1 MFLLGFVDF
10 LPIIAFLFGLVMIML
25 IVNHFSA
32 AELVQYETEVSEEGC
47 EQRAQMVL
55 RSMDTMWTALGLFE
69 MLEMDKQQAEECNSI
84 LDNSPL
90 ENSLVLISPSEFYL
104 RSVYANRALK
114 ITMVLNWDTQKLFI
128 RIEQSFQSF
137 VISVE
142 DVVKLNGYE
151 LSLMQANKAANLY
164 YKDFMKVAHQLAKED
179 KENGKDEKGDN

>member
-10 LPIIAFLFGLVMIML
+10 LPIIAFLFGVVLLLLIM
-25 IVNHFSA
+25 NHFSGE
-32 AELVQYETEVSEEGC
+32 ELVQYESEVSEEGC
-47 EQRAQMVL
+47 EQRAQMIL
-55 RSMDTMWTALGLFE
+55 RSMDTMWTSLGLFE
-69 MLEMDKQQAEECNSI
+69 MLEIDKQHPEDSS

-90 ENSLVLISPSEFYL
+90 DNTLMLISPSEFYL

-114 ITMVLNWDTQKLFI
+114 ITMVLNWETQKLFI

-151 LSLMQANKAANLY
+151 LSLIQANKVANLY
-164 YKDFMKVAHQLAKED
+164 YKDFMKVTRQLTKED
-179 KENGKDEKGDN
+179 NGNNESNEIGDK

>member
-10 LPIIAFLFGLVMIML
+10 LPIIAFLFGIVLLLLIM
-25 IVNHFSA
+25 NHFSGE
-32 AELVQYETEVSEEGC
+32 ELVQYESEVSEEGC
-47 EQRAQMVL
+47 EQRAQMIL
-55 RSMDTMWTALGLFE
+55 RSMDTMWTSLGLFE
-69 MLEMDKQQAEECNSI
+69 MLEIDKQHTEDSS

-90 ENSLVLISPSEFYL
+90 DNTLVLISPSEFYL

-114 ITMVLNWDTQKLFI
+114 ITMVLNWETQKLFI

-151 LSLMQANKAANLY
+151 LSLMQANKVANLY
-164 YKDFMKVAHQLAKED
+164 YKDFMKATRQLTKED
-179 KENGKDEKGDN
+179 DGNNESNEIGDK

>member
-10 LPIIAFLFGLVMIML
+10 LPVIAFLFGLVMIML

-55 RSMDTMWTALGLFE
+55 RSMDTMWTSLGLFE
-69 MLEMDKQQAEECNSI
+69 MLEIDKQHTEDPS

-90 ENSLVLISPSEFYL
+90 DNTLVLISPSEFYL

-114 ITMVLNWDTQKLFI
+114 ITMVLNWETQKLFI

-137 VISVE
+137 AISVE

-151 LSLMQANKAANLY
+151 LSLIQANKVANLY
-164 YKDFMKVAHQLAKED
+164 YKDFMKVTRQLTKED
-179 KENGKDEKGDN
+179 KENGNNEKGDN